1 MRGSAFEG
9 CDMRELHTVLARGG
23 RAEAVTLDGD
33 GAAVAAN
40 EFLYKKLVAIVQL
53 QLASDPRDNL
63 SPEAIAACVET
74 LRREVAENPEV
85 KDVIDLRL
93 MVVDS
98 DVPLPAWCKGAAM
111 ITRLRQLYRA
121 AALVR

>member
-1 MRGSAFEG
+1 
-9 CDMRELHTVLARGG
+9 MRELHTALARGG

-53 QLASDPRDNL
+53 ANDPRDNL
-63 SPEAIAACVET
+63 SPEAIAAYVET

-111 ITRLRQLYRA
+111 ITRHRQLYRA
-121 AALVR
+121 AAPCRCLR